1 MLTIAATLLALQTLT
16 DVFFAPQRG
25 TRWTDH
31 PAAGLVPLALL
42 AAVTA
47 FYPRLSAGAR
57 AVAAAIL
64 GVLAL
69 ETAGLATAAVSR
81 GTARPS
87 DWIALLLWPAGL
99 LLLGLAA
106 ITLWRSRKRQ
116 GHRYLRRTL
125 IAVASVLGVYW
136 IVLPSAIALYATHR
150 PRADVEPATIGAPYR
165 TVTVRTADD
174 LELAGWYVPSRNG
187 AAVISFPTRTG
198 KVEHA
203 RMLVRHGYGV
213 LLMDMRG
220 YEGSEGSPN
229 AFGWGATTDIDAA
242 VAWLQRRPDV
252 QQGRIGGIGFSVGG
266 EQMLE
271 AAAENTGLRAV
282 VAEGAGERSV
292 HEALMRGPRG
302 WFSLPTAAVQTA
314 ALSVL
319 SDTMPPPSLEDV
331 AARIAPRPIFLIYA
345 GRGAGGED
353 LNPAFYRAA
362 KQPKRIWE
370 IPESHHV
377 GGLSARP
384 IEYERRVIDF
394 FDDAL
399 LGSPEVSEVSR

>member
-1 MLTIAATLLALQTLT
+1 MDGGRARPSVRERSVLTIAATLLALQTLT

-125 IAVASVLGVYW
+125 IAVASVLACLLDRASERDRAVRDSPAESRRRAGHDR
-136 IVLPSAIALYATHR
+136 SAVSHRHGADGRR
-150 PRADVEPATIGAPYR
+150 PRARGLVRAVAQRGGRDLVPDPDRQGGARPDARPARLRRP
-165 TVTVRTADD
+165 AD
-174 LELAGWYVPSRNG
+174 G
-187 AAVISFPTRTG
+187 
-198 KVEHA
+198 HA
-203 RMLVRHGYGV
+203 RL
-213 LLMDMRG
+213 
-220 YEGSEGSPN
+220 
-229 AFGWGATTDIDAA
+229 
-242 VAWLQRRPDV
+242 
-252 QQGRIGGIGFSVGG
+252 
-266 EQMLE
+266 
-271 AAAENTGLRAV
+271 
-282 VAEGAGERSV
+282 
-292 HEALMRGPRG
+292 
-302 WFSLPTAAVQTA
+302 
-314 ALSVL
+314 
-319 SDTMPPPSLEDV
+319 
-331 AARIAPRPIFLIYA
+331 
-345 GRGAGGED
+345 
-353 LNPAFYRAA
+353 
-362 KQPKRIWE
+362 
-370 IPESHHV
+370 
-377 GGLSARP
+377 
-384 IEYERRVIDF
+384 
-394 FDDAL
+394 
-399 LGSPEVSEVSR
+399 